1 MINPEVILVNDKDEV
16 IGFEDK
22 LVAHE
27 KGLKHRA
34 ISVLIFNS
42 SGEWLLQKRAISKY
56 HSGGLWTN
64 TCCSHP
70 YPEETTRTSAERRLM
85 EEMGMK
91 TELNYLFDFSYCVE
105 LDNNLTENELDHVF
119 IGKTDKKPNINTDEA
134 CDYRYITT
142 ELLEK
147 EIKTHPER
155 YTEWFKIIFDKVNS
169 LDIKF

>member
-1 MINPEVILVNDKDEV
+1 
-16 IGFEDK
+16 
-22 LVAHE
+22 
-27 KGLKHRA
+27 
-34 ISVLIFNS
+34 
-42 SGEWLLQKRAISKY
+42 
-56 HSGGLWTN
+56 
-64 TCCSHP
+64 
-70 YPEETTRTSAERRLM
+70 M

>member
-1 MINPEVILVNDKDEV
+1 MINPKVILVNDTDDV

-22 LVAHE
+22 LIAHQ

-42 SGEWLLQKRAISKY
+42 KGEWLLQKRAINKY

-70 YPEETTRTSAERRLM
+70 YPEEVTQTSAERRLM

-91 TELNYLFDFSYCVE
+91 TELNYLFHFSYCVV
-105 LDNNLTENELDHVF
+105 LDNELSENELYHVY
-119 IGKTDKKPNINTDEA
+119 IGKTDI
-134 CDYRYITT
+134 
-142 ELLEK
+142 
-147 EIKTHPER
+147 
-155 YTEWFKIIFDKVNS
+155 
-169 LDIKF
+169 